1 MLTVLLCTGC
11 IQELE
16 TFLDRHD
23 EAQLEKRKWQH
34 LNWTYDVWLPLQKR
48 VKQHLSRSRYMR
60 ERQRAYRVKLLKK
73 MFLLSLLSC
82 FYLLSAV
89 HFALIYIYIYIFTK
103 TWEGL
108 MCNHCSV
115 SRPAQTTPRTED
127 ITDDVV

>member
-60 ERQRAYRVKLLKK
+60 ERQRAYRVKL
-73 MFLLSLLSC
+73 FLLSLLSC
-82 FYLLSAV
+82 FYLLSV
-89 HFALIYIYIYIFTK
+89 VRFALIYIFTK